1 MSVGDAIFGIIAT
14 AILSPMVCFVV
25 YLVWKGQREVKQI
38 MRRNE
43 VVESI
48 QKDYMTQRAIIG
60 LVTEKMKDDYLF
72 QKAIVTLVIEQL
84 QKDWKLEKAVIS
96 IAKKA

>member
-1 MSVGDAIFGIIAT
+1 MSDQAANIILT
-14 AILSPMVCFVV
+14 AFASPVVCFAV
-25 YLVWKGQREVKQI
+25 YVFWKSHHSMKKI

-43 VVESI
+43 LVEAI
-48 QKDYMTQRAIIG
+48 KENGEVRRAIIG

-72 QKAIVTLVIEQL
+72 QQAVVTLVIEQL